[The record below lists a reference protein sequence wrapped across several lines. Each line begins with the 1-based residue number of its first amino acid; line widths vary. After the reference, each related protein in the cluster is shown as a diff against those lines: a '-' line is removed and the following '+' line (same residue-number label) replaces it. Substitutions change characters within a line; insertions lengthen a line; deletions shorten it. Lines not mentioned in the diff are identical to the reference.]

1 MPAARPCCSPRWPSA
16 PQPRAPSSRSSDSG
30 CAAGGATLR
39 VARPRGWNNDA
50 HEDPRHRADRAPVS
64 ALFAVVHHLA
74 AFALVACLAIEFV
87 LIRGELGLQGAR
99 RLQRVDM
106 VFGISS
112 GIVLLVGLL
121 RVFYFEKGASYYFH
135 SWPFLAKLLLFL
147 AVGLLSIPPTMEIL
161 SWRVPLRL
169 GQAPAVSEERRRW
182 LRRFMHLEL
191 AGVLLILLCAALMAR
206 GLGTFG

>member
-1 MPAARPCCSPRWPSA
+1 M
-16 PQPRAPSSRSSDSG
+16 
-30 CAAGGATLR
+30 
-39 VARPRGWNNDA
+39 
-50 HEDPRHRADRAPVS
+50 S
-64 ALFAVVHHLA
+64 ALLAFLHHVA

-106 VFGISS
+106 LFGMSS
-112 GIVLLVGLL
+112 GVLLLVGLL

-135 SWPFLAKLLLFL
+135 SWPFLAKLVLFL
-147 AVGLLSIPPTMEIL
+147 AVGLLSIPPTMEFL
-161 SWRVPLRL
+161 SWRAPLRL
-169 GQAPAVSEERRRW
+169 GQAPVVSEERRRW

-206 GLGTFG
+206 GIGHFG

>member
-1 MPAARPCCSPRWPSA
+1 M
-16 PQPRAPSSRSSDSG
+16 
-30 CAAGGATLR
+30 
-39 VARPRGWNNDA
+39 
-50 HEDPRHRADRAPVS
+50 S
-64 ALFAVVHHLA
+64 ALFAFLHHVA
-74 AFALVACLAIEFV
+74 AFTLVACLAVEFV

-106 VFGISS
+106 VFGASS
-112 GIVLLVGLL
+112 GVLLLVGLL
-121 RVFYFEKGASYYFH
+121 RVFYFEKGAGYYFH
-135 SWPFLAKLLLFL
+135 SWPFLAKLVLFL
-147 AVGLLSIPPTMEIL
+147 VVGLLSIPPTMEFL

-206 GLGTFG
+206 GIGHFG